1 MDTEINQQSIYAH
14 IAGLIEINKI
24 EFYKLFNKSHLNKYI
39 EIVDVDLITTKIIED
54 INMDKLFKKYSY
66 YFDRSKEN
74 SLSKIEIKN
83 SLNKSKEFEKK
94 MFQYWKVKMEYYIN
108 KLSSNVSK
116 KIILIGYL
124 SFFNNHKI
132 YLNLNIVP
140 KFFLK
145 VDYNEHSKN
154 VIKYNLE
161 NYKNDIIEGNY
172 DLNYL
177 NSSYLIKVRIQLQN
191 IYIKINY
198 IIMSMMSIINTLELL
213 SQTEIPNV
221 LYYASFIKYN
231 KKIPI
236 LNNPIQVY
244 TQEWLALS
252 SILLT
257 LNNMN
262 KLEDINLNIEKGINK
277 DGNNYI
283 NILKQQFNLLN
294 KNGYLY
300 EIVLTDN
307 FLPYPTKNNIY
318 KFFSVKPIKINR
330 ILEIDNIINQIKKL
344 NIYINII

>member
-1 MDTEINQQSIYAH
+1 MNTEINQQGIYAH
-14 IAGLIEINKI
+14 IAGLTEINKI
-24 EFYKLFNKSHLNKYI
+24 EFNNLFKISHLSNYI
-39 EIVDVDLITTKIIED
+39 EIIDVDIITTKIIED
-54 INMDKLFKKYSY
+54 ANMDKLFKKYSY
-66 YFDRSKEN
+66 YFDRSKDN
-74 SLSKIEIKN
+74 NLSKIEMKN

-108 KLSSNVSK
+108 KLSSNTTK
-116 KIILIGYL
+116 QIILIGYL

-154 VIKYNLE
+154 VIKYNLD
-161 NYKNDIIEGNY
+161 NYKNDIIEGIY

-177 NSSYLIKVRIQLQN
+177 NPSFLIKVRIQLQN
-191 IYIKINY
+191 IYTKINY
-198 IIMSMMSIINTLELL
+198 IIMSMVSIINTLELF
-213 SQTEIPNV
+213 SQTDIPNV
-221 LYYASFIKYN
+221 LYYASFIKYT

-257 LNNMN
+257 LNNIN
-262 KLEDINLNIEKGINK
+262 KIEDTNLNIDKGINK
-277 DGNNYI
+277 DGKCYI
-283 NILKQQFNLLN
+283 NITKQQYNLLN
-294 KNGYLY
+294 KNGYIY
-300 EIVLTDN
+300 EIISTEN

-344 NIYINII
+344 NINININ

>member
-244 TQEWLALS
+244 TQ
-252 SILLT
+252 
-257 LNNMN
+257 
-262 KLEDINLNIEKGINK
+262 
-277 DGNNYI
+277 
-283 NILKQQFNLLN
+283 
-294 KNGYLY
+294 
-300 EIVLTDN
+300 
-307 FLPYPTKNNIY
+307 
-318 KFFSVKPIKINR
+318 
-330 ILEIDNIINQIKKL
+330 
-344 NIYINII
+344 